1 MEALY
6 ASLVER
12 YSSLQQ
18 IQALW
23 TLDGGGGATAENAR
37 LAISV
42 SAADPDVKVI
52 FV

>member
-1 MEALY
+1 MRRLLRVAVAY
-6 ASLVER
+6 M
-12 YSSLQQ
+12 
-18 IQALW
+18 IMQALW
-23 TLDGGGGATAENAR
+23 TLDGGGGANAENAR